1 MYQRNISHI
10 LSSLGIALVLFV
22 VYHAWFKSI
31 YLPFSEPT
39 PPPRLTTTDKAEPES
54 LLFRTSIEQEQAREL
69 RRQMR
74 LLALGVPPPDNPYAD
89 ILRDAQEEL
98 EKHQARGAEAKL
110 MELPPKAL
118 AEAKIAHYTAVLWNN
133 LGVEHERTNDTKA
146 ASRAYAKAV
155 SLEPTN
161 RVALLN
167 LAHTYWAQ
175 RDPQLTP
182 EFLDRII
189 ALAPDE
195 PFPHLALAD
204 LLQEQDR
211 LTDAARHLELAAD
224 RAQQDPNLR
233 SYLQAVTAK
242 VKRTVQVEQQFT
254 AQSSAHFTVKWDGEE
269 DQTTWMAVLDILE
282 DAYRDI
288 GQRLGYFPEKP
299 IVVVLHTKATFQ
311 GATGSPAWADGLFD
325 PVLGRIQIPTQG
337 ALTDRTW
344 LTRVVRHEFVHAL
357 LHERLGLEASGLPSW
372 LNEGLAMR
380 LAGDSWP
387 DLDHVL
393 SGVAGGEIKLIP
405 LNMLEG
411 GWGRFPGEL
420 ALVAYLEGHSATGY
434 LIDRFGME
442 KVRELL
448 MALKSHQHI
457 SGAIEDR
464 LYLPYDQFQRQWVDS
479 INTRLGKATG

>member
-1 MYQRNISHI
+1 MYRRNISHI
-10 LSSLGIALVLFV
+10 LSSVGIALVLFV
-22 VYHAWFKSI
+22 VYHAWFKPI
-31 YLPFSEPT
+31 YLPPSKPT
-39 PPPRLTTTDKAEPES
+39 STPSSSADKVEHES
-54 LLFRTSIEQEQAREL
+54 PHLSSPIDQDQVREQ

-74 LLALGVPPPDNPYAD
+74 LLAPGPPPPAHLYAD
-89 ILRDAQEEL
+89 LLRDAQEEL
-98 EKHQARGAEAKL
+98 EKHQARRAQAKL
-110 MELPPKAL
+110 IELPPTAL
-118 AEAKIAHYTAVLWNN
+118 AEAKVARYAAALWNN
-133 LGVEHERTNDTKA
+133 LGLEHERTGDTKA
-146 ASRAYAKAV
+146 ASQAYAKAV
-155 SLEPTN
+155 SIEPVN

-167 LAHTYWAQ
+167 LAHAYWAQ
-175 RDPQLTP
+175 RDPQLTQN
-182 EFLDRII
+182 FLERLI

-211 LTDAARHLELAAD
+211 LADAAQHLDQAAS
-224 RAQQDPNLR
+224 RAQHDPSLH

-254 AQSSAHFTVKWDGEE
+254 AQSSTHFTVKWDGEE

-288 GQRLGYFPEKP
+288 GQRLGYFPQRP
-299 IVVVLHTKATFQ
+299 IIVVLHNKTTFQ

-337 ALTDRTW
+337 ALTDRPW

-357 LHERLGLEASGLPSW
+357 LHERLGLEAGSLPTW
-372 LNEGLAMR
+372 LNEGLAMH
-380 LAGDSWP
+380 LAGDPWP
-387 DLDHVL
+387 DLDQVL
-393 SGVAGGEIKLIP
+393 SGVVAGDIKLIP
-405 LNMLEG
+405 LNMLEK

-420 ALVAYLEGHSATGY
+420 ALVAYLEGNSATGY

-448 MALKSHQHI
+448 TALKSRQHI
-457 SGAIEDR
+457 SEAIEDR
-464 LYLPYDQFQRQWVDS
+464 LYLPYEQFQRQWVES
-479 INTRLGKATG
+479 INARLSKAKG